1 MAGEPTASGETIA
14 ALGCRFHVSTD
25 EAIEQAK
32 RMLEQAVTPDERAAA
47 VMAAMQ
53 AGMPLH
59 HIEAYLDWLDLVRS
73 QGASQ
78 ETQPPPGNVS

>member
-1 MAGEPTASGETIA
+1 
-14 ALGCRFHVSTD
+14 
-25 EAIEQAK
+25 
-32 RMLEQAVTPDERAAA
+32 MLEQAVTPDERAAA